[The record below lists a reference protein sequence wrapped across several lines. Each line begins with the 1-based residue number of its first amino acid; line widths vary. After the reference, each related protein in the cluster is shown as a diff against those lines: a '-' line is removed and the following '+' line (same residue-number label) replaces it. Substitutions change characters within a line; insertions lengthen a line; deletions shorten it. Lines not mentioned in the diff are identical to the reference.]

1 MYNLT
6 WRRCWIWSC
15 SVLQLLYMMIQ
26 TAQTLYTILSLYM
39 MIQDIVHY
47 LVPVHDDTR
56 LCSLSCP
63 SVHDDTDVVYYL
75 IPVYDNTDVVHYLV
89 PVHDDTRRW
98 TLSCP
103 CTWGYRRCTISCP
116 CTWWY
121 KTLYIIL
128 PLYMMTQDV
137 VDYLAPVHDDTRLCT
152 LSCPRTWWYKTLYTI
167 LALFMMIQDCIHYL
181 VPVHDDTRL
190 CTLSCPCTWWYKTL
204 YTILSLYMMIQEV
217 VHFLALAR
225 CLNLVFQMFTLP
237 PSPQNFIVEFR
248 YYYPL
253 LCLWNYCVL
262 YHSSSLHREFHNNR
276 AIK

>member
-103 CTWGYRRCTISCP
+103 CTWWYRRCTISCP

-137 VDYLAPVHDDTRLCT
+137 VDHLA
-152 LSCPRTWWYKTLYTI
+152 
-167 LALFMMIQDCIHYL
+167 
-181 VPVHDDTRL
+181 PVHDDTRL

-262 YHSSSLHREFHNNR
+262 YHSSSLHREFHNER